1 MESDFMTTTTKIS
14 MVMVAKELGMKQI
27 AQYLGKT
34 FKEEKEND
42 YMVTVE
48 QCVDFLKTQ
57 VMRKLKYAD
66 QADEM
71 LKSKKY
77 LEFTDKIDVATT
89 TKKANVQ
96 KKGTIQQLR
105 MFLKMKGLSED
116 FQKMLDAGQL
126 EEQGE

>member
-1 MESDFMTTTTKIS
+1 MTTTTKIS
-14 MVMVAKELGMKQI
+14 MVMVAKELGIKQI

-66 QADEM
+66 QADKM

-77 LEFTDKIDVATT
+77 LEFTDKVDVVTT

>member
-14 MVMVAKELGMKQI
+14 MVMVAKELGIKQI

-66 QADEM
+66 QADKM

-77 LEFTDKIDVATT
+77 LEFTDKVDVVTT